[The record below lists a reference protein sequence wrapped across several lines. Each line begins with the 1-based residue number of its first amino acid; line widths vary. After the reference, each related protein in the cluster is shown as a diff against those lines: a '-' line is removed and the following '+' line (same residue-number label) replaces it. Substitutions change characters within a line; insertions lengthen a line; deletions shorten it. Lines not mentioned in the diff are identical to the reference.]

1 MFYDFFAMINLDL
14 RLDIFFLS
22 NGDGIHPFSPTE
34 IYIFIIKNDF
44 QPALYF
50 YLEYSHLLITMF
62 LIIMREINMCI
73 SQYP

>member
-14 RLDIFFLS
+14 RLYIFFLS

-44 QPALYF
+44 QPAL
-50 YLEYSHLLITMF
+50 
-62 LIIMREINMCI
+62 
-73 SQYP
+73 